1 MASFTLGCRSG
12 SRWLKARCSRGLS
25 LTRSNGCSLGIAAW
39 NWRGRRSTFDFA
51 VDVTAVYER
60 KLEALTVYESV
71 FSGSQAEL
79 LDKYTAEDRY
89 IGSLVG
95 VRYAEAF
102 KSRSPL
108 LVADPEAFAPSR
120 FG

>member
-1 MASFTLGCRSG
+1 MLAGTEPHEIERLFFGHCRME
-12 SRWLKARCSRGLS
+12 L
-25 LTRSNGCSLGIAAW
+25 AW
-39 NWRGRRSTFDFA
+39 PSFDFA

-79 LDKYTAEDRY
+79 LAKYTAEDRY
-89 IGSLVG
+89 VGSLVG

>member
-1 MASFTLGCRSG
+1 
-12 SRWLKARCSRGLS
+12 
-25 LTRSNGCSLGIAAW
+25 
-39 NWRGRRSTFDFA
+39 
-51 VDVTAVYER
+51 
-60 KLEALTVYESV
+60 VYESV

-89 IGSLVG
+89 VGSLVG

-108 LVADPEAFAPSR
+108 VADPEAFAPSR

>member
-1 MASFTLGCRSG
+1 LAS
-12 SRWLKARCSRGLS
+12 
-25 LTRSNGCSLGIAAW
+25 
-39 NWRGRRSTFDFA
+39 FDFA
-51 VDVTAVYER
+51 VDVTGTYQKKLDALFAYE
-60 KLEALTVYESV
+60 AV
-71 FSGSQAEL
+71 FSGDQAAL

-89 IGSLVG
+89 FGGLVG

-108 LVADPEAFAPSR
+108 LVSSPEVFCGSR

>member
-1 MASFTLGCRSG
+1 MVSSALEP
-12 SRWLKARCSRGLS
+12 
-25 LTRSNGCSLGIAAW
+25 AW
-39 NWRGRRSTFDFA
+39 PSFDFA
-51 VDVTAVYER
+51 VDVSAIYPR
-60 KLEALTVYESV
+60 KLNALTAYESV
-71 FSGSQAEL
+71 FSGSQTEL

-89 IGSLVG
+89 VGSLVG

-108 LVADPEAFAPSR
+108 LVADPEVFAASR